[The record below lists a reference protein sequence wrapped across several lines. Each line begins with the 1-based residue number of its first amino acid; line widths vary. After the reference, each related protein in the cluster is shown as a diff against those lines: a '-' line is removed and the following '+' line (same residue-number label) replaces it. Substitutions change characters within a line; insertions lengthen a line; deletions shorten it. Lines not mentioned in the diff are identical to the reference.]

1 MKHKIK
7 SFMYFIGLSKKDYE
21 IIKPNIATY
30 NRVMLGLFLYLASIL
45 MCGLLI
51 LSYILPTIFPNN
63 IIYLGTLI
71 FSLLILIISNKI
83 DKTSYKA
90 TQILIYIT
98 ISLFLIYSIL
108 TDTIFHPNQV
118 SVTFIV
124 MLVFLPIL
132 FIDRPIRCLG
142 FSIGFTILFIIL
154 DYMVKPDNI
163 VSIDILNVI
172 LYCLLGIVSGYIT
185 DNIKV
190 NNFLLEN
197 KLQKLGITDILTQTR
212 NRNAFELDIK
222 HIADQCQ
229 KSLTFIYIDVNGLH
243 EINNELGHQ
252 AGDDM
257 LKYVANQL
265 NDIFYMEPIYRIGG
279 DEFVVFVAEVA
290 ILQKL
295 HQLNKHILS
304 AHYHIAIGYSFMDE
318 DIDINQMIKIAEKKM
333 YKDKKHYYTKY
344 KLQERTTHRT

>member
-45 MCGLLI
+45 MCSLLI

-98 ISLFLIYSIL
+98 ISLFLSYSIL

-142 FSIGFTILFIIL
+142 FSIGFTILFKSCNVFKLSFQGDVSSPCVYISNIL
-154 DYMVKPDNI
+154 LSNTTFSCFDSCPV
-163 VSIDILNVI
+163 VVI
-172 LYCLLGIVSGYIT
+172 RY
-185 DNIKV
+185 
-190 NNFLLEN
+190 
-197 KLQKLGITDILTQTR
+197 
-212 NRNAFELDIK
+212 
-222 HIADQCQ
+222 
-229 KSLTFIYIDVNGLH
+229 
-243 EINNELGHQ
+243 
-252 AGDDM
+252 
-257 LKYVANQL
+257 
-265 NDIFYMEPIYRIGG
+265 
-279 DEFVVFVAEVA
+279 
-290 ILQKL
+290 
-295 HQLNKHILS
+295 
-304 AHYHIAIGYSFMDE
+304 
-318 DIDINQMIKIAEKKM
+318 
-333 YKDKKHYYTKY
+333 
-344 KLQERTTHRT
+344 